1 MQSISINK
9 VHEGRP
15 NIVDMMK
22 NKEIDLVMNTTE
34 GTQAIEDS
42 RSMRAVCLSDRIP
55 YYTTLAASAAVAI
68 AIQKWHEGEIGVK
81 SLQDY

>member
-1 MQSISINK
+1 MKMIKTRLLLIILSSLVFGLVNAQNK
-9 VHEGRP
+9 
-15 NIVDMMK
+15 
-22 NKEIDLVMNTTE
+22 
-34 GTQAIEDS
+34 DS
-42 RSMRAVCLSDRIP
+42 IP